1 MDKLALPEDNELIQL
16 FQGDCSTRIRSIP
29 TLVTIFYLTC
39 FLFFFTQIRS
49 IPALV
54 TILPIFPSCVKIGVW
69 HWPSIPN
76 DRSQFFSSQ
85 TFSLIFF
92 VLIFDVFHSFEYV
105 EHVHI
110 ASADVPWKAKD
121 AKSNK

>member
-16 FQGDCSTRIRSIP
+16 FQGDCS
-29 TLVTIFYLTC
+29 
-39 FLFFFTQIRS
+39 TQIRS

-69 HWPSIPN
+69 HWPSVPN

-110 ASADVPWKAKD
+110 ASADVPWKLEICCAN
-121 AKSNK
+121 SNFLSDPYS